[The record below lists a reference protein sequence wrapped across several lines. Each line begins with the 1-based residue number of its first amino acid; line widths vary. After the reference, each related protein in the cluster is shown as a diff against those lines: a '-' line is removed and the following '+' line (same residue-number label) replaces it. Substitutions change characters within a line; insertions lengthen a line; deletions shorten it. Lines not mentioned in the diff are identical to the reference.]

1 MSESQSSFRDKLATG
16 IGKFAGSRFVR
27 SIIDSGYAVI
37 PFTIVGAIFLILTV
51 LPQAFPIPG
60 FAGLYAHTLGKFSN
74 MFTVVY
80 NANMGILSLIFGGQ
94 FTYSYAK
101 IYQQEEKINIVPLNA
116 LFMMLMAMFI
126 TVPEMVYKNGSIQF
140 VQSLKADNII
150 GGGIQ
155 VSGSGVT
162 RIGTTGLF
170 TAIVIGW
177 ATVQIYRFTVK
188 HNWQIK
194 MPDVVPAGVS
204 NSFSSLIPG
213 FCVAFVVA
221 TINLILVLMGTDIF
235 KVMYVPFSFVG
246 NIAGT
251 WWGVLIIVFFIHFL
265 WWFGIHGAN
274 IMSSFYTPIALAN
287 LAANVKG
294 ARNFFAGDPMN
305 AFIILGG
312 SGSTLL
318 IAWWMAGRAKS
329 AQLREIGKVEAVP
342 ALFNIN
348 EPFLFGLPVVYNVNL
363 FVPFIGAPMA
373 SAIVAYIFHAIG
385 FMPDIK
391 VQQPWPTPIGL
402 GGYLATLSWRGAVV
416 AIVCAIVAFVIWY
429 PFMKRFDLKTYK
441 KEQEEA
447 KQNANA

>member
-1 MSESQSSFRDKLATG
+1 MEIYFVKLVFDKIQIRILLS
-16 IGKFAGSRFVR
+16 KRH
-27 SIIDSGYAVI
+27 
-37 PFTIVGAIFLILTV
+37 IFL
-51 LPQAFPIPG
+51 F
-60 FAGLYAHTLGKFSN
+60 
-74 MFTVVY
+74 
-80 NANMGILSLIFGGQ
+80 
-94 FTYSYAK
+94 
-101 IYQQEEKINIVPLNA
+101 
-116 LFMMLMAMFI
+116 
-126 TVPEMVYKNGSIQF
+126 QF

-155 VSGSGVT
+155 VSNSGVT

-251 WWGVLIIVFFIHFL
+251 WWGLLIIVFFIHFL

-274 IMSSFYTPIALAN
+274 IMSSFYTPIALAS

-294 ARNFFAGDPMN
+294 AHNFFAGDPMN
-305 AFIILGG
+305 AIHWC
-312 SGSTLL
+312 
-318 IAWWMAGRAKS
+318 A
-329 AQLREIGKVEAVP
+329 
-342 ALFNIN
+342 N
-348 EPFLFGLPVVYNVNL
+348 
-363 FVPFIGAPMA
+363 
-373 SAIVAYIFHAIG
+373 G
-385 FMPDIK
+385 FCHRSLHFPRD
-391 VQQPWPTPIGL
+391 
-402 GGYLATLSWRGAVV
+402 
-416 AIVCAIVAFVIWY
+416 
-429 PFMKRFDLKTYK
+429 RFY
-441 KEQEEA
+441 A
-447 KQNANA
+447 RY

>member
-1 MSESQSSFRDKLATG
+1 MADSKSSFKDKLSTG

-27 SIIDSGYAVI
+27 SIIDAGYAVI

-60 FAGLYAHTLGKFSN
+60 FATWYAHTVGKISN

-101 IYQQEEKINIVPLNA
+101 IYKQEENLDLQPLNA
-116 LFMMLMAMFI
+116 LFMMLMSMFI
-126 TVPEMVYKNGSIQF
+126 VVPQMVWKNGSIQF
-140 VQSLKADNII
+140 VQSLKPDNII
-150 GGGIQ
+150 GGGIA

-162 RIGTTGLF
+162 RIGTSGLF
-170 TAIVIGW
+170 TAILVGW
-177 ATVQIYRFTVK
+177 LTVQVYRFTIK
-188 HNWQIK
+188 HNWRIK

-221 TINLILVLMGTDIF
+221 MINLILVFCGTDIF
-235 KVMYVPFSFVG
+235 QVMYIPFSFVG
-246 NIAGT
+246 NIVDT
-251 WWGVLIIVFFIHFL
+251 WWGFLIIIFLIHFL

-287 LAANVKG
+287 VAANAKG
-294 ARNFFAGDPMN
+294 AHHFFAGDPMN
-305 AFIILGG
+305 GFVILGG
-312 SGSTLL
+312 SGATLF
-318 IAWWMAGRAKS
+318 IAFWMASRAKS
-329 AQLREIGKVEAVP
+329 AQLKEIGKLEAVP
-342 ALFNIN
+342 AIFNIN

-363 FVPFIGAPMA
+363 FVPFIFAPVASGA
-373 SAIVAYIFHAIG
+373 VAYILHAVG
-385 FMPDIK
+385 FMPDIV
-391 VQQPWPTPIGL
+391 VQQPWPTPIAL
-402 GGYLATLSWRGAVV
+402 GAYIGTLSWRGSVT
-416 AIVCAIVAFVIWY
+416 AIICACVAFVIWY
-429 PFMKRFDLKTYK
+429 PFMKRFDNMTYK

-447 KQNANA
+447 KAQEA